1 MLVWVGCSALGAAWG
16 EGPQPPQLTRLEVNG
31 RAVPVE
37 SSAKGASSAVR
48 IPSGR
53 VTVQFG
59 PGPGGAGAARRFR
72 YKLEGEGRDDGWCE
86 WSPVMRLV
94 VVFFDAQNDWLAESP
109 FLVTGES
116 PGWSGDLNT
125 SPLLARREIVTVP
138 ERAARFS
145 VMLSSAGPP
154 AAVGTVAI
162 GALTVSKTGADKAE
176 SKPVLE
182 LAFPPED
189 AEAPAAAGPRGWIR
203 SGTRPSMA
211 QLLRCED
218 APAGRVIAII
228 DEDAKNHA
236 EWQSVR
242 LPVGAGAGAAL
253 QIDWRSCFSIGYA
266 EASTVVYDRLQP
278 GHYVL
283 RINEVSLAGRP
294 TDVETSVS
302 LTVNAPFWQK
312 AWFLVLC
319 GMVIA
324 ALVLGTSRYFEWR
337 RTQREITR
345 LRQQHALETER
356 ARIAR
361 DIHDDLG
368 ATLTHISMLSQP
380 AAPESS
386 SFMELADNLARINH
400 AAHVMTQA
408 MDEIVWAVN
417 PRNDRLDH
425 LVTFFDAYAQEFL
438 AAAGIEFRCDFP
450 EPVLERPV
458 SAPARH
464 NLFLAFKEALANA
477 ARHAACRTV
486 NVGMTVSADNLSLS
500 LTDDGKGFAE
510 TSEVCTGNGLANMRR
525 RLEEL
530 GGRCTV
536 ESLPSRGTKIVFEL
550 PLEG

>member
-1 MLVWVGCSALGAAWG
+1 MWCCALGIVWA
-16 EGPQPPQLTRLEVNG
+16 EGQTVPRLIKLEVVG
-31 RAVPVE
+31 RNIPVE
-37 SSAKGASSAVR
+37 VSAEGKPAAVT

-53 VTVQFG
+53 VWLRFG
-59 PGPGGAGAARRFR
+59 PDARGKGSSVRRFR

-94 VVFFDAQNDWLAESP
+94 VVFFDAQNDWLAETP

-138 ERAARFS
+138 ERAALFS

-218 APAGRVIAII
+218 APASRVIAII

-294 TDVETSVS
+294 TDVEMSVS

-319 GMVIA
+319 GMAVT
-324 ALVLGTSRYFEWR
+324 ALVLGSLRYVEWR
-337 RTQREITR
+337 RTRLEIAR
-345 LRQQHALETER
+345 MRQQHALETER

-380 AAPESS
+380 VTPDTTT
-386 SFMELADNLARINH
+386 FDELSENLDRINR
-400 AAHVMTQA
+400 AAREMTQA

-417 PRNDRLDH
+417 PQNDRLDH
-425 LVTFFDAYAQEFL
+425 LVSFFDSYAQEFL
-438 AAAGIEFRCDFP
+438 SSAGIDFRCDYP
-450 EPVLERPV
+450 EPVPERTI
-458 SAPARH
+458 SAPVRH
-464 NLFLAFKEALANA
+464 NLFLVFKEALANA

-486 NVGMTVSADNLSLS
+486 KVVMTVSADALTLSLA
-500 LTDDGKGFAE
+500 DDGKGFAE
-510 TSEVCTGNGLANMRR
+510 PPPGARVGNGLANMRR
-525 RLEEL
+525 RLEAL
-530 GGRCTV
+530 GGRCSV
-536 ESLPSRGTKIVFEL
+536 ESATGRGTKIVFEL